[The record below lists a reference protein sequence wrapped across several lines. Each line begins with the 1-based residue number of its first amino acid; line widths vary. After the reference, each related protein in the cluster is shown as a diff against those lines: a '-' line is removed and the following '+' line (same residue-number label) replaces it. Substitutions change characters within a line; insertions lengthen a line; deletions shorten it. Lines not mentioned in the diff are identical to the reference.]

1 MAVGEGDVIT
11 KFSRRFFAIS
21 VNIAV
26 EKFRTRRSSANTIAP
41 NPTSTR
47 TIRRNGKSLP
57 TIQPMKNR
65 QLQPRRRTRRRRRR
79 HPTILRTPSMELPPW
94 DRIRRRLK
102 EEAFEKLTAFRSSK
116 SLKFTGFRRS
126 SRVLPLPQLRLHR
139 PLYPHLPLDWITQE
153 FLPYPLLLLR
163 PALIRPRFLQR
174 RPSASPLDY
183 SRPLRCFLIHPL
195 GFLIQ
200 PLIQLLIQPR
210 LLDHPAYLYRLRRDS
225 RLSRR

>member
-1 MAVGEGDVIT
+1 MPPIDEAEGEGDAIT
-11 KFSRRFFAIS
+11 KFSRRFFATS

-57 TIQPMKNR
+57 TIQPMNR

-94 DRIRRRLK
+94 DRVRRRLK

-139 PLYPHLPLDWITQE
+139 PLYPHLHLDWITLE
-153 FLPYPLLLLR
+153 SLAYPLHL
-163 PALIRPRFLQR
+163 
-174 RPSASPLDY
+174 
-183 SRPLRCFLIHPL
+183 
-195 GFLIQ
+195 
-200 PLIQLLIQPR
+200 
-210 LLDHPAYLYRLRRDS
+210 
-225 RLSRR
+225 